1 MSLGRGR
8 NTVLR
13 IFRKYILLKAIR
25 AIITEGSRGKLSI
38 LFPMEIGTAGQLSEK
53 VLKEVGSM
61 TSRSKICSTEDN
73 SKTAGSME
81 RALC

>member
-38 LFPMEIGTAGQLSEK
+38 LFPMEIGTAGQLLEK
-53 VLKEVGSM
+53 V
-61 TSRSKICSTEDN
+61 
-73 SKTAGSME
+73 
-81 RALC
+81 